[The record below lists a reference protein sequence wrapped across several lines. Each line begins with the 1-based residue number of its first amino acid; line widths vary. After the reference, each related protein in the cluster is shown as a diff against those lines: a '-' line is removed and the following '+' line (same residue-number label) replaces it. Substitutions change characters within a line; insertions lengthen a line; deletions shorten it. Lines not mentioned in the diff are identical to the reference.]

1 MQGLFIAFWA
11 SFRNKGRILRYL
23 ETCSNKKRLEP
34 LSSKGKRNGNS
45 VAGTQGCL
53 ELWKRGHFHM
63 SCVDTEMKLETCHC
77 LRCGPK
83 AGRKCNSV
91 YIYLNKLLKKS
102 LTFWLERLFWKE
114 LAFQKLQLLRNPALM
129 CVCVCVCV
137 CVKSLQPQLKFQAT
151 SNIK

>member
-1 MQGLFIAFWA
+1 MFSKPFLFSSYCLPLLVMIMIIKILSIDLNEESLMQGLFIAFWA

-53 ELWKRGHFHM
+53 ELWRRGHFHM

-114 LAFQKLQLLRNPALM
+114 LAFQKL
-129 CVCVCVCV
+129 
-137 CVKSLQPQLKFQAT
+137 
-151 SNIK
+151 

>member
-1 MQGLFIAFWA
+1 MFSKPFLFSSYCLPLLVMIMIIKILSVDLNEESLMQGLFIAFWA

-53 ELWKRGHFHM
+53 ELWRRGHFHM

-114 LAFQKLQLLRNPALM
+114 LAFQKL
-129 CVCVCVCV
+129 
-137 CVKSLQPQLKFQAT
+137 
-151 SNIK
+151 

>member
-1 MQGLFIAFWA
+1 MFSEPFLFSSYCLPLLVMIMIIKILSIDLNEESLMQGLFIAFWA

-114 LAFQKLQLLRNPALM
+114 LAFQKL
-129 CVCVCVCV
+129 
-137 CVKSLQPQLKFQAT
+137 
-151 SNIK
+151 